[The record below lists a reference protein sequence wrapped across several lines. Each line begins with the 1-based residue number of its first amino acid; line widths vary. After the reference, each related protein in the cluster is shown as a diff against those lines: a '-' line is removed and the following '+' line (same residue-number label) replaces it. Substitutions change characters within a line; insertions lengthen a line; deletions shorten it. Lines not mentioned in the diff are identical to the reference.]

1 LADLYWQGG
10 SPVILIAMSL
20 CLLASLGLNVL
31 LVLLNNSHQQ
41 RAMDL
46 LARKE
51 GIMLPSDQVVQT
63 ATDLVARH
71 VNRRREQPRQRFSV
85 PLPGTEWMQK
95 AKES

>member
-1 LADLYWQGG
+1 MYWQGG
-10 SPVILIAMSL
+10 SPVISYVILGS
-20 CLLASLGLNVL
+20 CLLVSLGLNVL